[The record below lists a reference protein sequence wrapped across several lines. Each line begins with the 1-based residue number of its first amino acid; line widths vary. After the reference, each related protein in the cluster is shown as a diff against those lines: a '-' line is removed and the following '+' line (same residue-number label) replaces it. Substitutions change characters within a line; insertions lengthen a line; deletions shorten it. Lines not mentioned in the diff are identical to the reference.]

1 MKKIFTI
8 AAIAAATILAVSCTK
23 EEEGGLQKKG
33 ITAHAS
39 LQPVEATKAIGEYS
53 YNIVWEENDKIAVLD
68 KDNNKASFKL
78 TTGAG
83 TTTGT
88 FQQEG
93 SDALTAPLTAYYPAS
108 VVAEDKS
115 LSWPATQADVKSIS
129 NVPMT
134 ASSST
139 ATGDVNFAFK
149 HLGSVLQLVLTA
161 KNGEINV
168 KQIDITA
175 DQGLSG
181 AFTVENG
188 AAVISNTGTTIST
201 GDISDKNIKL
211 SATASYLN
219 FAVPAGEFTN
229 FKITITD
236 TNDKEYSL
244 SAKSLTLQRAMVNK
258 VTYALDGKDPARLVF
273 TVNGHTVTV
282 KLHKGTPSSDV
293 FLAAGINASDNS
305 VNILSVAKSGR
316 VLICL
321 LDDGQTI
328 EPVIDGNYYKFTI
341 SDVTKDITATL
352 RYEYYKLKAFV
363 YPSFSGN
370 IISEYATEH
379 QPGDN
384 ITLEVTS
391 FGKLGDGGKF
401 VGWKDKDG
409 NLISE
414 QKSINFDIE
423 SDAFPVAVFDVN
435 YGSDVPLSGGF
446 SVAADKGDGKPKKV
460 RFSKGNLWY
469 GKTNEEAVSP
479 TFNFEDHQV
488 YACSDKWNDNH
499 VTLFFWSK
507 DPAVTYQP
515 NYSDPSG
522 TLTDVLFTN
531 TIDFAIN
538 GVNAWY
544 TLSKVEW
551 EYLLG
556 DSADRY
562 GKHKIDVSVDG
573 NIGLVIAPDNFD
585 GTIKD
590 SYTTLDWDT
599 AESIDGLV
607 FLPAAGYR
615 SNKYLYV
622 VNSYGRYWSY
632 EAGEAGEAD
641 DDDRVVYAYSFQFD
655 KNTIR
660 TKNSNRDL
668 GFSVRLVTD
677 YMDNTD

>member
-1 MKKIFTI
+1 MRKIFTI
-8 AAIAAATILAVSCTK
+8 AAIAAAAIMAVSCAK
-23 EEEGGLQKKG
+23 EIEGEFQKEG
-33 ITAHAS
+33 IIAHAS
-39 LQPVEATKAIGEYS
+39 LQPVEATKASGQYS
-53 YNIVWEENDKIAVLD
+53 YNIVWDKGDKISVLD
-68 KDNNKASFKL
+68 NAKTKTTFIL
-78 TTGAG
+78 TAG
-83 TTTGT
+83 ENTTFGT

-93 SDALTAPLTAYYPAS
+93 TETLTAPLTAYYPAS
-108 VVAEDKS
+108 VVADDKS
-115 LSWPATQADVKSIS
+115 LVWPATQADVKNIS
-129 NVPMT
+129 NVPMM
-134 ASSST
+134 AGSST

-161 KNGEINV
+161 KNGTIDV

-188 AAVISNTGTTIST
+188 AAVISSTGTTITT
-201 GDISDKNIKL
+201 GDISAKDIKL

-219 FAVPAGEFTN
+219 FAVPSGSFTN

-236 TNDKEYSL
+236 VNDNEYLL

-258 VTYALDGKDPARLVF
+258 VTYALDDKNPARLVF

-293 FLAAGINASDNS
+293 SLAAGINASDNT

-316 VLICL
+316 ILMCL

-363 YPSFSGN
+363 YPSFSGT

-391 FGKLGDGGKF
+391 FGKLEDGGKF

-414 QKSINFDIE
+414 QTSINFDIE

-435 YGSDVPLSGGF
+435 YGNDAPLCGVF

-469 GKTNEEAVSP
+469 GKTNEEAVSS

-531 TIDFAIN
+531 TFDFAIN

-556 DSADRY
+556 DSADRN

-607 FLPAAGYR
+607 FLPAAGYL
-615 SNKYLYV
+615 SSKYLYE
-622 VNSYGRYWSY
+622 VNSYGRYWSC
-632 EAGEAGEAD
+632 ESGEAD
-641 DDDRVVYAYSFQFD
+641 YSGRVVYASSFQFD
-655 KNTIR
+655 NNTIR

-668 GFSVRLVTD
+668 GYSVRLVTD
-677 YMDNTD
+677 YME

>member
-8 AAIAAATILAVSCTK
+8 AAIAAATVLSASCAK
-23 EEEGGLQKKG
+23 EIEGEFQKEG
-33 ITAHAS
+33 IIAHAS
-39 LQPVEATKAIGEYS
+39 LQPVEATKAIGQYS
-53 YNIVWEENDKIAVLD
+53 YNIVWETDDRISVLD
-68 KDNNKASFKL
+68 NANSKASFSLKE
-78 TTGAG
+78 GAG
-83 TTTGT
+83 TTSGT

-93 SDALTAPLTAYYPAS
+93 TDALTAPLTAYYPAS
-108 VVAEDKS
+108 VVSEDKS
-115 LSWPATQADVKSIS
+115 LVWPATQADVKNIS

-134 ASSST
+134 ASSQT

-168 KQIDITA
+168 KKIDITA

-181 AFTVENG
+181 AFTVEDG
-188 AAVISNTGTTIST
+188 AAKISNTGTTITT
-201 GDISDKNIKL
+201 GDISAKDIKL

-219 FAVPAGEFTN
+219 FAVPSGSFTN

-236 TNDKEYSL
+236 TNGTIYSI
-244 SAKSLTLQRAMVNK
+244 SADNLTLQRAIVNK
-258 VTYALDGKDPARLVF
+258 VTYAMDTKNPARFEF

-282 KLHKGTPSSDV
+282 KLHKGTPSRDV
-293 FLAAGINASDNS
+293 LLDAGINASDNT

-316 VLICL
+316 VLMCL

-341 SDVTKDITATL
+341 SDITKDITATV
-352 RYEYYKLKAFV
+352 RYESYKLKAFV
-363 YPSFSGN
+363 YPSYSGT
-370 IISEYATEH
+370 ISEYETNH

-391 FGKLGDGGKF
+391 SGKLGEGGKF

-409 NLISE
+409 KLISD
-414 QKSINFDIE
+414 QMSINFDIE
-423 SDAFPVAVFDVN
+423 SDSYPVAFFDVN
-435 YGSDVPLSGGF
+435 YGNDVPLSGVF
-446 SVAADKGDGKPKKV
+446 TVAADKGDGKPKKV

-469 GKTNEEAVSP
+469 GKTSEEAAST
-479 TFNFEDHQV
+479 TFNFEDYQAC
-488 YACSDKWNDNH
+488 ACSETWNINH
-499 VTLFFWSK
+499 ISLFFWSN
-507 DPAVTYQP
+507 DAAVTYQP
-515 NYSDPSG
+515 DYQDQDRA
-522 TLTDVLFTN
+522 LTDVLFTN

-544 TLSKVEW
+544 TLSKAEW

-556 DSADRY
+556 NSADRN
-562 GKHKIDVSVDG
+562 GKHKIEVSVNG
-573 NIGLVIAPDNFD
+573 NNGLVIAPDNFD

-590 SYTTLDWDT
+590 SYTTLEWDT
-599 AESIDGLV
+599 AESVDGLV

-615 SNKYLYV
+615 SSKYLYV
-622 VNSYGRYWSY
+622 VNSYGRYWSCD
-632 EAGEAGEAD
+632 AGDSGQ
-641 DDDRVVYAYSFQFD
+641 VLYASSFQFD
-655 KNTIR
+655 NNQIR
-660 TKNSNRDL
+660 YNNSNRDL

-677 YMDNTD
+677 YME

>member
-1 MKKIFTI
+1 MRKIFTI
-8 AAIAAATILAVSCTK
+8 AAIAAAAIMAVSCAK
-23 EEEGGLQKKG
+23 EIEGEFQKEG
-33 ITAHAS
+33 IIAHAS
-39 LQPVEATKAIGEYS
+39 LQPVEATKASGQYS
-53 YNIVWEENDKIAVLD
+53 YNIVWDKGDKISVLD
-68 KDNNKASFKL
+68 NAKTKTTFIL
-78 TTGAG
+78 TAG
-83 TTTGT
+83 ENTTSGT

-93 SDALTAPLTAYYPAS
+93 TETLTAPLTAYYPAS
-108 VVAEDKS
+108 VVADDKS
-115 LSWPATQADVKSIS
+115 LVWPATQADVKNIS
-129 NVPMT
+129 NVPMM
-134 ASSST
+134 AGSST

-161 KNGEINV
+161 KNGTIDV

-188 AAVISNTGTTIST
+188 AAVISSTGTTITT
-201 GDISDKNIKL
+201 GDISAKDIKL

-219 FAVPAGEFTN
+219 FAVPSGSFTN

-236 TNDKEYSL
+236 VNDNEYFL

-258 VTYALDGKDPARLVF
+258 VTYALDDKNPARFEF

-282 KLHKGTPSSDV
+282 RLHKGTPSSDV
-293 FLAAGINASDNS
+293 FLAADINASDNT

-316 VLICL
+316 ILMCL

-363 YPSFSGN
+363 YPSFSGT

-391 FGKLGDGGKF
+391 SGKLGDGGKF

-414 QKSINFDIE
+414 QTSIKFDIE

-435 YGSDVPLSGGF
+435 YGNDAPLCGVF

-469 GKTNEEAVSP
+469 GKTNEEAVSS

-531 TIDFAIN
+531 TFDFAIN

-556 DSADRY
+556 NSADRN

-607 FLPAAGYR
+607 FLPAAGYL
-615 SNKYLYV
+615 SSKYLYV
-622 VNSYGRYWSY
+622 VNSYGRYWSC
-632 EAGEAGEAD
+632 ESGKAD
-641 DDDRVVYAYSFQFD
+641 DSGRVVYASSFQFD
-655 KNTIR
+655 NNTIR
-660 TKNSNRDL
+660 TNNSNRDL
-668 GFSVRLVTD
+668 GYSVRLVTD
-677 YMDNTD
+677 YME